1 MRGRQHQRPL
11 TTESRAICEE
21 LGPRR
26 SPCSSPCLETNR
38 RQAFAFPASSFEI
51 VIFRGCTSGFLG
63 TITCNTPFF
72 SSALTFSPSV
82 PSGSVNARLKLP
94 YERSLA

>member
-1 MRGRQHQRPL
+1 ML
-11 TTESRAICEE
+11 
-21 LGPRR
+21 
-26 SPCSSPCLETNR
+26 
-38 RQAFAFPASSFEI
+38 PASALLI
-51 VIFRGCTSGFLG
+51 VIFFGCTSGFFG

-72 SSALTFSPSV
+72 SSAFTFSASV